1 MLLKELLQLVV
12 VLRGVC
18 VGAARCRRGREG
30 AVGARR
36 LRGWGGG
43 QVVLLRVC
51 AALRRVLEQA
61 CVGA

>member
-1 MLLKELLQLVV
+1 MAVGQ
-12 VLRGVC
+12 VLRGMQRA
-18 VGAARCRRGREG
+18 GGEG
-30 AVGARR
+30 WTAVVLR

-51 AALRRVLEQA
+51 AALRRLLRCCTPLLEQA